1 MPPFLP
7 VRAFNRSQRLRIG
20 NQQVTNNA
28 TTYVDLGQLPVVL
41 GPHVTTATS
50 GGTGLAEST
59 QYFYAVTACDAYGGE
74 TPISAVVNVTTGAD
88 LTSANSLNWIPVTEA
103 SGNFT
108 AVATTYNVYR
118 GTVEGTLV
126 RIASGV
132 TNHFYTDTGVNS
144 IKNVTFLGGGSPPT
158 TNNTYYAA
166 ETNQSARKDL
176 SAHSAIGSYYTVG
189 GLSNSNSD
197 TVVNSGATT
206 APTNLVI
213 AVAAGELKVRSTG
226 VFVPIAGGNT
236 TLSAASS
243 TEDRTDLVWVNAATG
258 AQGHTSGTPAAIG
271 QSVPPAVPAGDIP
284 VAAYLVAK
292 SATAAVLVADLRPR
306 P

>member
-7 VRAFNRSQRLRIG
+7 IRAYNRSQNVRIG
-20 NQQVTNNA
+20 NQKVTNNT

-41 GPHVTTATS
+41 GPRVVTATS

-59 QYFYAVTACDAYGGE
+59 EYFYAVTACDAYGGE
-74 TPISAVVNVTTGAD
+74 TPISAIVHVTTGAD
-88 LTSANSLNWIPVTEA
+88 LTSSNIVSWIPVTEK
-103 SGNFT
+103 SGNYT
-108 AVATTYNVYR
+108 VSATSYNVYR
-118 GTVEGTLV
+118 GTAENALK

-132 TNHFYTDTGVNS
+132 TTHYFTDTGVNS
-144 IKNVTFLGGGSPPT
+144 ITNTTFPAAASPST

-166 ETNQSARKDL
+166 ETNQGVRKDL

-189 GLSNSNSD
+189 GLSNSNYD
-197 TVVNSGATT
+197 TVVNSGVTT
-206 APTNLVI
+206 SVANLVVT
-213 AVAAGELKVRSTG
+213 VAAGELKVRSTANYIP
-226 VFVPIAGGNT
+226 VAGGST

-243 TEDRTDLVWVNAATG
+243 TEDRTDLVWVNATTG
-258 AQGHTSGTPAAIG
+258 AVGHTSGTPAALNH
-271 QSVPPAVPAGDIP
+271 SEPPAAPEGTLP

-292 SATAAVLVADLRPR
+292 LATAAVLIADLRPR

>member
-7 VRAFNRSQRLRIG
+7 IRAFNRSQNLRIG
-20 NQQVTNNA
+20 NQKVTNNA
-28 TTYVDLGQLPVVL
+28 TTYVDLGQLPVPL
-41 GPHVTTATS
+41 GVRATTTTT
-50 GGTGLAEST
+50 GGTALPAET
-59 QYFYAVTACDAYGGE
+59 QLFYAVTACDAYGGE
-74 TPISAVVNVTTGAD
+74 TPISAIVNVTTGSGSTNSD
-88 LTSANSLNWIPVTEA
+88 SLNWIPITEP

-108 AVATTYNVYR
+108 AVATSYNVYR
-118 GTVEGTLV
+118 GTAENALK

-144 IKNVTFLGGGSPPT
+144 IKNTTFLGGESAPT

-197 TVVNSGATT
+197 TVVNSGVTT
-206 APTNLVI
+206 SAANLVI
-213 AVAAGELKVRSTG
+213 TVTAGELKVRSTG
-226 VFVPIAGGNT
+226 LFIAVAGGTT
-236 TLSAASS
+236 TLSAASG
-243 TEDRTDLVWVNAATG
+243 TEDRTDLVWVNATTG
-258 AQGHTSGTPAAIG
+258 AQGHTSGTTAPIG
-271 QSVPPAVPAGDIP
+271 QSVPPAAPAGTIP
-284 VAAYLVAK
+284 VAAYFVGK
-292 SATAAVLVADLRPR
+292 SATTAVLVADLRPR